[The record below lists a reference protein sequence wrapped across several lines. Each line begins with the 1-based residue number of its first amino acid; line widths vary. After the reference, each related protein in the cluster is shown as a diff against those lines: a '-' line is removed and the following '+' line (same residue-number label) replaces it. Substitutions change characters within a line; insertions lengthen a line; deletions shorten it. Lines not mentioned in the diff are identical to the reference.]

1 VRRLPPSRRAGTD
14 GRAPGPRPLEEA
26 DLSRVESVYTDVDG
40 TLTTGHKLRSQTIRA
55 LERLSEAGLRVV
67 LVSGRPA
74 GWGEAWART
83 LPVDGVIVENGG
95 LCFVREAAGTLRR
108 VYAEAPAE
116 RAANRK
122 RLRSEVL
129 RVLRKVPG
137 TRLSSDS
144 VYTEVDLAIDYNE
157 EARLGD
163 AAASRIEAL
172 LRARGVTAVR
182 SSVHVNCWMG
192 RFDKLSMARRFARVA
207 WGERLTPEDGRSVYA
222 GDSFNDAPMF
232 QAFALSVGVANVRGV
247 LDRIDSPPAF
257 ITRTAEGRGFA
268 ELARAILAQRGR
280 PALQE

>member
-1 VRRLPPSRRAGTD
+1 VRQRPPSGMGRAD
-14 GRAPGPRPLEEA
+14 GRAPGPQPLSAA

-40 TLTTGHKLRSQTIRA
+40 TLTTSHKLRSQTIQA
-55 LERLSEAGLRVV
+55 LERLSEAGLKVV

-95 LCFVREAAGTLRR
+95 LFFVRGASGALRR

-129 RVLRKVPG
+129 RVLRQVPG
-137 TRLSSDS
+137 ARLSSDS

-157 EARLGD
+157 EAQLGD

-182 SSVHVNCWMG
+182 SSVHVNCWIG

-247 LDRIDSPPAF
+247 LDRIDAPPAF
-257 ITRTAEGRGFA
+257 ITRAAEGRGFE